1 MKPIQITASR
11 LALPRQFAD
20 GIELAPE
27 NAPSV
32 HLAAVNF
39 DLGAAV
45 IKRNE
50 SQTATEIALA
60 LMLTGR
66 DDTFACL
73 FLDAPSAKALAE
85 NLLEAAGGERPSG

>member
-1 MKPIQITASR
+1 MRRIQITGSR
-11 LALPRQFAD
+11 LALPRLFPN
-20 GIELAPE
+20 GVELAPE

-50 SQTATEIALA
+50 SQTTTEIALA
-60 LMLTGR
+60 LMLTGK
-66 DDTFACL
+66 DNTFACL
-73 FLDAPSAKALAE
+73 FLDVTSAKALAE
-85 NLLEAAGGERPSG
+85 SLLEVTSNSSLRA